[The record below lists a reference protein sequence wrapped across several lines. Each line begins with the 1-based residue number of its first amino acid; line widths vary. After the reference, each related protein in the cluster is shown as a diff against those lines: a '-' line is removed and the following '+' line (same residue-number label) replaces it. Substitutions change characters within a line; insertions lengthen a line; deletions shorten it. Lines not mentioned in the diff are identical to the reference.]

1 MTNKHTSKEAVSK
14 TTAADEHAFWNSTPA
29 FRMDNPVY
37 DGLDVSATN
46 IILHNPTYDADITL
60 KNTTSLKPRT
70 IVSQPVTKE
79 THEYDYP
86 SVTVPQKQRA
96 SSPAHLYEPIGDS
109 EPLNINGSMQSAASG
124 DSKKVE
130 GSIGQFEKKK
140 PMMPPKKKNVSK
152 KINEMSLHY
161 LDNTLLK
168 VENSNEK
175 RSSDKDIEHMYA
187 VLEPDHMQDLDAS
200 TRLEAKAEHTYAV
213 LEGPVTESEKGS
225 SAFKDKFFRISE
237 HYEVSSKYLES
248 SFKL

>member
-1 MTNKHTSKEAVSK
+1 
-14 TTAADEHAFWNSTPA
+14 
-29 FRMDNPVY
+29 
-37 DGLDVSATN
+37 
-46 IILHNPTYDADITL
+46 
-60 KNTTSLKPRT
+60 
-70 IVSQPVTKE
+70 
-79 THEYDYP
+79 
-86 SVTVPQKQRA
+86 
-96 SSPAHLYEPIGDS
+96 
-109 EPLNINGSMQSAASG
+109 
-124 DSKKVE
+124 
-130 GSIGQFEKKK
+130 
-140 PMMPPKKKNVSK
+140 MMPPKKKNVSK

-175 RSSDKDIEHMYA
+175 KSSDKDIEHMYA
-187 VLEPDHMQDLDAS
+187 VLKPDHMQDLDAS